1 MWRLHRYYLRELS
14 INAAITFLVM
24 FTVVLV
30 SSVNTGIKRA
40 QGGVSMLLDAV
51 KIMVLFALDSL
62 PHVVTIA
69 FLIAT
74 VLTFTRAVQDRE
86 LTAIRAAGISPRVP
100 MTAAV
105 LLGILLSVGGSVTLH
120 YVIPDVHYKKY
131 RVVADVMRNAFL
143 QMGIGKDR
151 LTIGDFAMTFRRLEN
166 GVYEDCTIYCPPHRR
181 LSKDLEWS
189 ILRVDR
195 VAIHWPEEGSDDIVI
210 VPQGV
215 RDPIKPVFFESIPIV
230 IPLAELG
237 GRDRRIDR
245 DDDLRS
251 DQLLAEVIRGVHPRP
266 WSAIYTLFRRCC
278 FSLMPLLFA
287 PIGFC
292 IAEFARERGRVMAL
306 VLALVPL
313 AMFYLGEIM
322 GARLLL
328 ATENPWCAWMPLAL
342 LLVVGLPLCWRQLR
356 R

>member
-1 MWRLHRYYLRELS
+1 
-14 INAAITFLVM
+14 
-24 FTVVLV
+24 
-30 SSVNTGIKRA
+30 
-40 QGGVSMLLDAV
+40 
-51 KIMVLFALDSL
+51 
-62 PHVVTIA
+62 
-69 FLIAT
+69 
-74 VLTFTRAVQDRE
+74 
-86 LTAIRAAGISPRVP
+86 
-100 MTAAV
+100 V
-105 LLGILLSVGGSVTLH
+105 LLGMLLSIGGSVTLH
-120 YVIPDVHYKKY
+120 YVIPDVHYQKY
-131 RVVADVMRNAFL
+131 RVVADVLRNAFL
-143 QMGIGKDR
+143 RMGIGKDR
-151 LTIGDFAMTFRRLEN
+151 LAIGDFAMTFRRLEN

-181 LSKDLEWS
+181 LSKDVQS
-189 ILRVDR
+189 PILRVER
-195 VAIHWPEEGSDDIVI
+195 VSIHWPSQGSEDIVI
-210 VPQGV
+210 VPDGV
-215 RDPIKPVFFESIPIV
+215 RDPIKQAYFGAIPIV

-237 GRDRRIDR
+237 GRERRVDR

-266 WSAIYTLFRRCC
+266 WGAIYTLFRRCC

-328 ATENPWCAWMPLAL
+328 STENPWCAWMPLAL
-342 LLVVGLPLCWRQLR
+342 LLVVGVPLCWRQLR